1 MQRAKTNI
9 HTSHSPIRP
18 KHARTYMR
26 IIPIK
31 QAPHYTYLRHA
42 SYKVIHKKLT
52 KVHIKKYMCKF
63 LRIILHKISLF

>member
-18 KHARTYMR
+18 KHARTHMR

-31 QAPHYTYLRHA
+31 QAPPLHLSAPRFLQSNSQKADKGT
-42 SYKVIHKKLT
+42 HKKIYVQVFT
-52 KVHIKKYMCKF
+52 HN
-63 LRIILHKISLF
+63 SA